1 MENADTQDH
10 ENQNKGIGV
19 ISMGKVMVVFKIY
32 PEEGTNPGD
41 LMDQLDEIK
50 DIKSAKREPIAFGL
64 EIVKAGALIPDD
76 DNPDRVEKELKEKLK
91 GYRDIEQG
99 EATLI
104 S

>member
-1 MENADTQDH
+1 
-10 ENQNKGIGV
+10 
-19 ISMGKVMVVFKIY
+19 MGKVMVVFKIY
-32 PEEGTNPGD
+32 PEEGTKPQD
-41 LMDQLDEIK
+41 IMDQLDKVK

-64 EIVKAGALIPDD
+64 EVIKAGALIPDD
-76 DNPDRVEKELKEKLK
+76 DNPDRVEKELREKIE